1 MLESTRPAGDAPM
14 MTVSSKRSSTV
25 RDLDDQPQRILS
37 GGSRGGRGGL
47 ARCVQVN
54 TCGSTDGLD
63 TGVTNHGRGD
73 AHLIP
78 VDEAD

>member
-1 MLESTRPAGDAPM
+1 MLESTRPAGDASM
-14 MTVSSKRSSTV
+14 MTVSSKRSFTV
-25 RDLDDQPQRILS
+25 RDLDDQPQRILA
-37 GGSRGGRGGL
+37 GGGRGGRGGL

-54 TCGSTDGLD
+54 TCGITDGLD

-78 VDEAD
+78 VNKAD